1 MARQFLALIVVF
13 FFLHWWETNAQAPA
27 PPSGPTNISAILEKA
42 GQFTTFNRLLGSTQV
57 ANQINTQLNNSNQGL
72 TIFAPTDNAFNN
84 LKAGTLN
91 SLSDQQKVQ
100 LVQFHILPT
109 FLSVSQFQTVSN
121 PLRTQAGNSNGGQ
134 FLLNVTTS
142 GNQVNLTT
150 GVVDAMVANTVYTD
164 KQLAVYQVDQV
175 LLPLDL
181 FGLSSS
187 PAPAPSQLE
196 KTVPVSAPKG
206 SSSAGAS
213 VDSSIAASL
222 NCNVLA
228 MASTGIAILAA
239 ASFWL

>member
-1 MARQFLALIVVF
+1 M
-13 FFLHWWETNAQAPA
+13 
-27 PPSGPTNISAILEKA
+27 
-42 GQFTTFNRLLGSTQV
+42 
-57 ANQINTQLNNSNQGL
+57 
-72 TIFAPTDNAFNN
+72 
-84 LKAGTLN
+84 
-91 SLSDQQKVQ
+91 
-100 LVQFHILPT
+100 
-109 FLSVSQFQTVSN
+109 
-121 PLRTQAGNSNGGQ
+121 
-134 FLLNVTTS
+134 
-142 GNQVNLTT
+142 NLTT